1 MHQYAALLLYLAHR
15 LPQFHIDSFGKSLQ
29 RSFWIQFSEKTA
41 SYQAV
46 FWWSRCQNW
55 GTLTSTIRTAAALH
69 GSTWQDPSHLAT
81 SPQLPTLKARRTW
94 ELNEL
99 FSSMLP
105 DGGVQKIVNKIRS
118 CGWRLQI
125 AGSITK
131 RVCMRWLCWLEW
143 PWTLLHL
150 GSNVGH
156 NRNIE

>member
-1 MHQYAALLLYLAHR
+1 MEKCEIWWMINNAVLWIIIAWAGVLPENRCAKLRPPLEFELVAATEY
-15 LPQFHIDSFGKSLQ
+15 
-29 RSFWIQFSEKTA
+29 
-41 SYQAV
+41 
-46 FWWSRCQNW
+46 W